1 MILSIDCGI
10 KNLAMCLIDPLTKKI
25 HQWDVSGVPPKHADG
40 IFPCMVKHLNGKPWV
55 LDAKTVLIEKQP
67 DRNRA
72 MKGIENLL
80 HTYFL
85 IKEKDVVIWDA
96 RHKIPDHAG
105 PGKAMY
111 AKRKKA
117 SIERARAFIA
127 AMGPNQD
134 LVKFFDSHSKK
145 DDLADSL
152 MQSLSFINKRSEGE
166 TQSPPKKAKKFA
178 PRKPT
183 ENQKNTKYSKA
194 NLAYI
199 VKTGGKQDAR
209 FKKDLARYYNS
220 IDELKKEFGLEAP
233 AV

>member
-10 KNLAMCLIDPLTKKI
+10 KNLAMCLIDPSTKKI

-40 IFPCMVKHLNGKPWV
+40 IFPCMVRHLNSKPWI
-55 LDAKTVLIEKQP
+55 LDATTVLIEKQP
-67 DRNRA
+67 DRNRS

-85 IKEKDVVIWDA
+85 IKEKNVVIWDA

-117 SIERARAFIA
+117 SIERAREFIA
-127 AMGPNQD
+127 GPGPNQD
-134 LVKFFDSHSKK
+134 LVKFFDKHSKK
-145 DDLADSL
+145 DDLADSV
-152 MQSLSFINKRSEGE
+152 MQSLSFINKRPEATPE
-166 TQSPPKKAKKFA
+166 KPVKAKKVA

-183 ENQKNTKYSKA
+183 DNQTRTKYSKA
-194 NLAYI
+194 NLAWL
-199 VKTGGKQDAR
+199 VKTNAKQDAR

-220 IDELKKEFGLEAP
+220 IDELKKEFKLA
-233 AV
+233 

>member
-40 IFPCMVKHLNGKPWV
+40 IFPCMVKHLNGKPWI
-55 LDAKTVLIEKQP
+55 LDATTVLIEKQP
-67 DRNRA
+67 DRNRS
-72 MKGIENLL
+72 MKSIENLL

-105 PGKAMY
+105 AGKAMY

-117 SIERARAFIA
+117 SIERARAFITGT
-127 AMGPNQD
+127 GPNQD

-145 DDLADSL
+145 DDLADTV
-152 MQSLSFINKRSEGE
+152 MQALSFIDKRPSDDA
-166 TQSPPKKAKKFA
+166 PKKVKKAA

-199 VKTGGKQDAR
+199 LKTGGKQDAR
-209 FKKDLARYYNS
+209 FKKDLARYYSS
-220 IDELKKEFGLEAP
+220 INELADEFSLKLA
-233 AV
+233 

>member
-40 IFPCMVKHLNGKPWV
+40 IFPCMVKHLNGKPWT
-55 LDAKTVLIEKQP
+55 LEAKTVLIEKQP
-67 DRNRA
+67 DRNRG

-85 IKEKDVVIWDA
+85 VKEKDVVIWDA

-105 PGKAMY
+105 AGKAMY

-117 SIERARAFIA
+117 SVERARAFISKE
-127 AMGPNQD
+127 NENW
-134 LVKFFDSHSKK
+134 VKFFDDHKKK
-145 DDLADSL
+145 DDLADTV
-152 MQSLSFINKRSEGE
+152 MQALSFIEKRPTDEG
-166 TQSPPKKAKKFA
+166 PKKEKKAA

-194 NLAYI
+194 NLAWL
-199 VKTGGKQDAR
+199 VKTGAKQDAR
-209 FKKDLARYYNS
+209 FKKDLARYYSS
-220 IDELKKEFGLEAP
+220 IDELISEFSLKSL

>member
-1 MILSIDCGI
+1 
-10 KNLAMCLIDPLTKKI
+10 
-25 HQWDVSGVPPKHADG
+25 
-40 IFPCMVKHLNGKPWV
+40 MVRHLNGKPWV
-55 LDAKTVLIEKQP
+55 LDATTVLIEKQP
-67 DRNRA
+67 DRNRS

-85 IKEKDVVIWDA
+85 VKEKDVVIWDA

-105 PGKAMY
+105 AGKAMY

-127 AMGPNQD
+127 GDGPNKD

-145 DDLADSL
+145 DDLADTV
-152 MQSLSFINKRSEGE
+152 MQALSFIEKRPAENA
-166 TQSPPKKAKKFA
+166 PKKTKKAA

-199 VKTGGKQDAR
+199 LKTGEKQDAR
-209 FKKDLARYYNS
+209 FKKDLARYYSS
-220 IDELKKEFGLEAP
+220 IQELQAEFGLLGG
-233 AV
+233 

>member
-1 MILSIDCGI
+1 
-10 KNLAMCLIDPLTKKI
+10 
-25 HQWDVSGVPPKHADG
+25 
-40 IFPCMVKHLNGKPWV
+40 MVRHLNAKPWV
-55 LDAKTVLIEKQP
+55 LEAKTVLIEKQP
-67 DRNRA
+67 DRNRG

-85 IKEKDVVIWDA
+85 VKEKDVVIWDA

-105 PGKAMY
+105 AGKAMY

-127 AMGPNQD
+127 GTGPNENW
-134 LVKFFDSHSKK
+134 VKFFDDHKKK
-145 DDLADSL
+145 DDLADTV
-152 MQSLSFINKRSEGE
+152 MQALSFIEKRPGGNSSDG
-166 TQSPPKKAKKFA
+166 TGTHKPKKAV

-199 VKTGGKQDAR
+199 LKTGGKQDAR
-209 FKKDLARYYNS
+209 FKKDLARYYSS
-220 IDELKKEFGLEAP
+220 IDELISEFMLI
-233 AV
+233 

>member
-1 MILSIDCGI
+1 MLLSIDCGI

-40 IFPCMVKHLNGKPWV
+40 IFPCMVRHLNSKPWI
-55 LDAKTVLIEKQP
+55 LDATTVLIEKQP
-67 DRNRA
+67 DRNRG

-85 IKEKDVVIWDA
+85 VKEKDVIIWDA

-105 PGKAMY
+105 AGKAMY

-117 SIERARAFIA
+117 SVERAREFISK
-127 AMGPNQD
+127 GNENW
-134 LVKFFDSHSKK
+134 VKFFDDHKKK
-145 DDLADSL
+145 DDLADTV
-152 MQSLSFINKRSEGE
+152 MQALSFIEKRPSDDA
-166 TQSPPKKAKKFA
+166 PKKAKKVA

-209 FKKDLARYYNS
+209 FKKDLARYYSS
-220 IDELKKEFGLEAP
+220 IQELQIEFGLGG
-233 AV
+233 

>member
-1 MILSIDCGI
+1 MLLSIDCGI

-40 IFPCMVKHLNGKPWV
+40 IFPCMVRHLNAKPWV
-55 LDAKTVLIEKQP
+55 LEAKTVLIEKQP
-67 DRNRA
+67 DRNRG

-85 IKEKDVVIWDA
+85 VKEKDVVIWDA

-117 SIERARAFIA
+117 SIERARTFIVE
-127 AMGPNQD
+127 GNKEW
-134 LVKFFDSHSKK
+134 VKFFDDHKKK
-145 DDLADSL
+145 DDLADSV
-152 MQSLSFINKRSEGE
+152 MQALSFIEKRPTDES
-166 TQSPPKKAKKFA
+166 PKKAKKAA

-194 NLAYI
+194 NLAWL
-199 VKTGGKQDAR
+199 VKTGAKQDAR
-209 FKKDLARYYNS
+209 FKKDLARYYSS
-220 IDELKKEFGLEAP
+220 IDELKCEFK
-233 AV
+233 V

>member
-10 KNLAMCLIDPLTKKI
+10 KNLAMCLIDPSTKKI

-40 IFPCMVKHLNGKPWV
+40 IFPCMVRHLNSKPWI
-55 LDAKTVLIEKQP
+55 LEATTVLIEKQP
-67 DRNRA
+67 DRNRS
-72 MKGIENLL
+72 MKSIENLL

-105 PGKAMY
+105 PGKTMY

-117 SIERARAFIA
+117 SVTRAREFIVGP
-127 AMGPNQD
+127 GPNQD
-134 LVKFFDSHSKK
+134 LVKFFDEHKKK
-145 DDLADSL
+145 DDLADTV
-152 MQSLSFINKRSEGE
+152 MQALSFIDKRPAEGE
-166 TQSPPKKAKKFA
+166 TRKEKKVA

-199 VKTGGKQDAR
+199 LKTGGKQDAR
-209 FKKDLARYYNS
+209 FKKDIARYYSS
-220 IDELKKEFGLEAP
+220 IDELISEFSLK
-233 AV
+233 